1 MKRSN
6 VKRVSS
12 RRETSSPT
20 VRPRKKNTA
29 PIRRRLGENHVEIAG
44 AEMSNETHASAAGA
58 EDSAQAAVEVSGK
71 ERTLSA
77 LPRELGVLLLTAGAI
92 GVALPGPGLPAM
104 LAGALILWPKGF
116 RKAETW
122 FRRRFPRAHD
132 VGVTH
137 VERFLGDLERR
148 YPGST
153 AENTRERP

>member
-12 RRETSSPT
+12 PRETSSPP
-20 VRPRKKNTA
+20 VRARKKKSA
-29 PIRRRLGENHVEIAG
+29 PESRRIGKNQLDIAS
-44 AEMSNETHASAAGA
+44 APMSNETPASDAGA
-58 EDSAQAAVEVSGK
+58 EDSAQPAALVSGK
-71 ERTLSA
+71 ERALSA
-77 LPRELGVLLLTAGAI
+77 LPKELGVLLLTAGAV
-92 GVALPGPGLPAM
+92 GVVLPGPGLPAM
-104 LAGALILWPKGF
+104 LAGALILWPTGF

-153 AENTRERP
+153 TEDNHQ

>member
-1 MKRSN
+1 
-6 VKRVSS
+6 
-12 RRETSSPT
+12 
-20 VRPRKKNTA
+20 
-29 PIRRRLGENHVEIAG
+29 
-44 AEMSNETHASAAGA
+44 MSNETHASAAGA

-77 LPRELGVLLLTAGAI
+77 LPRELGVLLLTAGGDWSRTAW
-92 GVALPGPGLPAM
+92 PGIAAM

-137 VERFLGDLERR
+137 VERFSRR
-148 YPGST
+148 P
-153 AENTRERP
+153 